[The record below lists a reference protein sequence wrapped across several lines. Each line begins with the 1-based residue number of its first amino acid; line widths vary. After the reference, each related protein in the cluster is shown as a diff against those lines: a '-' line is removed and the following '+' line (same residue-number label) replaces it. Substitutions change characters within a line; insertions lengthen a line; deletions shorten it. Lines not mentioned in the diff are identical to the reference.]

1 MNRLAK
7 AIIFVV
13 IPALIEMACLFGKTP
28 PPPAPVP
35 PIVPPSITIA
45 APVEAK
51 IKATMTL
58 VAGKDTNPDS
68 SGRPSPV
75 VVRIYQLKTDAA
87 FKKADFL
94 SLLDD
99 DQKVLGVELI
109 SRDEFVLDPAEQR
122 SLEVVVA
129 NDTRFVGAFANF
141 RDYRNAEWRVLVP
154 APRTN
159 FSVSVERARI
169 VVSPAE

>member
-1 MNRLAK
+1 MNRLAR

-13 IPALIEMACLFGKTP
+13 IPVLIETACGGKAP
-28 PPPAPVP
+28 PPQAPVL
-35 PIVPPSITIA
+35 PPSITIA

-51 IKATMTL
+51 TKATMTL
-58 VAGKDTNPDS
+58 VAGKDTNPDA

-75 VVRIYQLKTDAA
+75 VVRIYQLRTDGG
-87 FKKADFL
+87 FNKADFL
-94 SLLDD
+94 ALLDD
-99 DQKVLGVELI
+99 DQKVLGNELI

-122 SLEVVVA
+122 SLEVVVG

-141 RDYRNAEWRVLVP
+141 KDYRNAQWRALVP

-159 FSVSVERARI
+159 FSVNVERARI
-169 VVSPAE
+169 VVSLAE